1 MSQSPPPRPPLNIP
15 SGSSQIT
22 PDPEPLKPDE
32 TLSGDKF
39 RDFKAA
45 VSRIN
50 PKQDLENIGQ
60 IPCARNSLLYGIAG
74 GVGVGA
80 VRFLGSRKPWLAAN
94 WAVADKNAD
103 RETCNRARRK
113 ELAQMRI
120 IQERYPH
127 RHVSKLQKNGQD
139 SEVRQGEQRS
149 S

>member
-1 MSQSPPPRPPLNIP
+1 MSQTPPPRPPLNIP

-45 VSRIN
+45 RIN

-80 VRFLGSRKPWLAAN
+80 NPGWQPTGLL
-94 WAVADKNAD
+94 VALSQFPYFN
-103 RETCNRARRK
+103 ARRK
-113 ELAQMRI
+113 ELAQMRV

-127 RHVSKLQKNGQD
+127 RHVSKLQKSGQD

>member
-1 MSQSPPPRPPLNIP
+1 MSQSQPPRPPLNIP

-32 TLSGDKF
+32 TLSGDKI

-45 VSRIN
+45 RIN
-50 PKQDLENIGQ
+50 PKQDLENIGK

-80 VRFLGSRKPWLAAN
+80 DPGWQPTGLLVALSRFPSFS
-94 WAVADKNAD
+94 
-103 RETCNRARRK
+103 ARRK

-127 RHVSKLQKNGQD
+127 RHVSKLQKSGQD
-139 SEVRQGEQRS
+139 SEVRQGEQQS
-149 S
+149 P